1 MNSFYEKQHQLQE
14 IVFKKKGH
22 LFGCYGPVIQE
33 ETEDRNV
40 GLNNLAMTAEDEKN
54 MINKDRSSEDHFI
67 KQRPIKY
74 NKNDPFS
81 VNMRLRQSLSNTN
94 RILFKQDNQRYI
106 ESIA

>member
-14 IVFKKKGH
+14 IAFKKKGNV
-22 LFGCYGPVIQE
+22 FGCYGPVILEKTGDAE
-33 ETEDRNV
+33 E
-40 GLNNLAMTAEDEKN
+40 NNLALTAEDEKN
-54 MINKDRSSEDHFI
+54 MISKDPSLEDHFT
-67 KQRPIKY
+67 KQRPVKY

-94 RILFKQDNQRYI
+94 RILFRQDNQRYI